1 MFPARPSSERGS
13 LSRAPETSYI
23 PAMTQAAAVP
33 GPTDI
38 ETGGDLFA
46 CPICDALHRAAEP
59 PPGGRLRCRR
69 CGEVMMTSRPRAMDR
84 TLAAAFATIIL
95 MIGAVFF
102 PFLEMSILGIERK
115 ASVLDAAL
123 AFSSGLI
130 APLAFAVGMLIIV
143 IPLIRGAALTYVIL
157 PLRLGRAPAPAA
169 TWAFRLASRLKPW
182 SMAEIFIIGVVVALV
197 KIAGMASIHL
207 GPAFWAMACLVLLV
221 VLEGTS
227 LCEWSLWQTL
237 HRTRTPRR

>member
-1 MFPARPSSERGS
+1 MD
-13 LSRAPETSYI
+13 
-23 PAMTQAAAVP
+23 
-33 GPTDI
+33 PTALPPDLAQ
-38 ETGGDLFA
+38 EAGELFA

-69 CGEVMMTSRPRAMDR
+69 CGEVLMTNRPRAMDR
-84 TLAAAFATIIL
+84 TLAAAFASIIL

-102 PFLEMSILGIERK
+102 PFLEMSVLGIDRK

-123 AFSSGLI
+123 AFSDGLMV
-130 APLAFAVGMLIIV
+130 PLALAVGMLIIV
-143 IPLIRGAALTYVIL
+143 IPLIRGAALAYVIL

-169 TWAFRLASRLKPW
+169 RAAFRLATQLKPW

-237 HRTRTPRR
+237 QRTRTRRR

>member
-1 MFPARPSSERGS
+1 MTRMDPRM
-13 LSRAPETSYI
+13 I
-23 PAMTQAAAVP
+23 PPRLAEEA
-33 GPTDI
+33 G
-38 ETGGDLFA
+38 ELLA
-46 CPICDALHRAAEP
+46 CPICDALHRAVEP

-69 CGEVMMTSRPRAMDR
+69 CGEVMMTNRPRAMDR
-84 TLAAAFATIIL
+84 TLAAAFASIIL
-95 MIGAVFF
+95 MVGAVFF
-102 PFLEMSILGIERK
+102 PFLEMSILGIDRK

-123 AFSSGLI
+123 AFSTGLM

-143 IPLIRGAALTYVIL
+143 IPMIRGFALAYVIL
-157 PLRLGRAPAPAA
+157 PLRLGRPPAPAA
-169 TWAFRLASRLKPW
+169 RAAFRLATRLKPW

-237 HRTRTPRR
+237 HRRRR